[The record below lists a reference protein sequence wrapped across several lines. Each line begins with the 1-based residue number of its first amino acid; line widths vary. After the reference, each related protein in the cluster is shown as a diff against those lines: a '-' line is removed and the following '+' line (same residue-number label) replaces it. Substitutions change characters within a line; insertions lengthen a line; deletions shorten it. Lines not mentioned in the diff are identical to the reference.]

1 MPSSYAHYRA
11 AECVYERLSPEIKQ
25 HISDFALYLLGSQG
39 GDFGFFYPELSLSRP
54 NMGKLLH
61 TTDACLLF
69 SDMAEYC
76 GVHPEAFPFAAGF
89 VTHYCLDAAFHP
101 LIYREGG
108 KNYFF
113 HASFERS
120 LDAYLAERD
129 ALREGFSIRANLFS
143 YGQLKTVCGLL
154 DFVLEK
160 RGTGFAP
167 IEEKKLRA
175 SYKFFDFATLRLIKC
190 ISRLFP
196 AEEIDRRRKLW
207 DAFFSLS
214 VSSGEACMRA
224 LYKKAFC
231 SLPLDKELFAR
242 DFSGKII

>member
-1 MPSSYAHYRA
+1 MPSSYAHYRE
-11 AECVYERLSPEIKQ
+11 AECVYERLPSEVKQ
-25 HISDFALYLLGSQG
+25 RVADFSLYLLGSQG
-39 GDFGFFYPELSLSRP
+39 GDFGFFYPELSFSQP

-61 TTDACLLF
+61 TTEACALF

-76 GVHPEAFPFAAGF
+76 GVHPEAFSFAAGF

-101 LIYREGG
+101 LVYREGG

-120 LDAYLAERD
+120 LDAYLAERN
-129 ALREGFSIRANLFS
+129 ALKEEFSIRTNLLS

-154 DFVLEK
+154 DFVFERRRK
-160 RGTGFAP
+160 SFSA
-167 IEEKKLRA
+167 IEERKLRA
-175 SYKFFDFATLRLIKC
+175 AYRFFDFATIRLVKF
-190 ISRLFP
+190 ISRPFS
-196 AEEIDRRRKLW
+196 AEEIDKRREKW
-207 DAFFSLS
+207 DELFSFA
-214 VSSGEACMRA
+214 VSSGDVCMRA

-231 SLPLDKELFAR
+231 STPLDKELFAR